1 MNYTKYDWKFYVME
15 NEQGIFKTAYA
26 ENVSQCEQLL
36 IKLFGTAEG
45 FTIDEYAS
53 ERDYLN
59 NL

>member
-1 MNYTKYDWKFYVME
+1 MNYTKYNYKFYVME

-26 ENVSQCEQLL
+26 ENVGQCEQLL

-45 FTIDEYAS
+45 FTIDEYES
-53 ERDYLN
+53 EQHYLD